1 MELGLGAEPDM
12 DICKYICG
20 CHNHR
25 AHSDSDK
32 WPEKTKEVEQ
42 MMAMAFLAGFMIG
55 AVVVLAAA
63 ALVCMTPRE
72 VINIT
77 KEERSRNG
85 R

>member
-1 MELGLGAEPDM
+1 
-12 DICKYICG
+12 
-20 CHNHR
+20 
-25 AHSDSDK
+25 
-32 WPEKTKEVEQ
+32 

-63 ALVCMTPRE
+63 LVRMTPRE

>member
-1 MELGLGAEPDM
+1 MELGLGAEPDI
-12 DICKYICG
+12 DFCNHLCG
-20 CHNHR
+20 YHNHR
-25 AHSDSDK
+25 IHSGGDK
-32 WPEKTKEVEQ
+32 QPQKTKEVEQ
-42 MMAMAFLAGFMIG
+42 MMAMAFLAGFMVG